1 MKLTEFFLGQLE
13 REAAGTRKALERM
26 PEGKND
32 WKPHE
37 KSMDIGYLAAL
48 VAKMPSWIAMMI
60 EQEELDFAKRSESSF
75 VPRQQLARADLVRM
89 LDESVAEARAALQK
103 TNDDHLMKLWRFRVG
118 ERVVSEEPR
127 HVMIQD
133 SVFNHLCHHRGQL
146 TVYLRLAG
154 ASVPAIYGP
163 SADEGRFRDR
173 TAAKRSEGGCHG
185 ARAISLLDSRHGSGR
200 GSGRSRHGEFPESI
214 GCLGW

>member
-75 VPRQQLARADLVRM
+75 VPRQQLTRADLVRM
-89 LDESVAEARAALQK
+89 LDESVAEARAALHK

-163 SADEGRFRDR
+163 SADEGKF
-173 TAAKRSEGGCHG
+173 
-185 ARAISLLDSRHGSGR
+185 
-200 GSGRSRHGEFPESI
+200 
-214 GCLGW
+214 

>member
-13 REAAGTRKALERM
+13 REAAGTRKALERV
-26 PEGKND
+26 PEGANG

-37 KSMDIGYLAAL
+37 KSMDMGYLAAL
-48 VAKMPSWIAMMI
+48 VAKMPNWIAI
-60 EQEELDFAKRSESSF
+60 IIDQEEMDFAKRSESNS
-75 VPRQQLARADLVRM
+75 VPKEPLARADLIRM
-89 LDESVAEARAALQK
+89 IDESVAQARAALQK
-103 TNDDHLMKLWRFRVG
+103 TNDEHLMKPWRFRVG
-118 ERVVSEEPR
+118 DRVVSEEPR

-163 SADEGRFRDR
+163 SADEGKF
-173 TAAKRSEGGCHG
+173 
-185 ARAISLLDSRHGSGR
+185 
-200 GSGRSRHGEFPESI
+200 
-214 GCLGW
+214 

>member
-13 REAAGTRKALERM
+13 REAAGTRKALERV
-26 PEGKND
+26 PEDKNG

-75 VPRQQLARADLVRM
+75 VPKQQLTRADLLRL

-103 TNDDHLMKLWRFRVG
+103 TTEDHLMKPWRFRVG

-133 SVFNHLCHHRGQL
+133 SVFNHLSHHRGQL

-154 ASVPAIYGP
+154 ASVAAIYGP
-163 SADEGRFRDR
+163 SADEGKF
-173 TAAKRSEGGCHG
+173 
-185 ARAISLLDSRHGSGR
+185 
-200 GSGRSRHGEFPESI
+200 
-214 GCLGW
+214 

>member
-13 REAAGTRKALERM
+13 REAAGTRKALERV
-26 PEGKND
+26 PEDKNG

-75 VPRQQLARADLVRM
+75 VPKQQLTRADLLRL

-103 TNDDHLMKLWRFRVG
+103 TTEDHLMKPWRFRVG

-133 SVFNHLCHHRGQL
+133 SVFNHLSHHRGQL

-163 SADEGRFRDR
+163 SADEGKF
-173 TAAKRSEGGCHG
+173 
-185 ARAISLLDSRHGSGR
+185 
-200 GSGRSRHGEFPESI
+200 
-214 GCLGW
+214 

>member
-13 REAAGTRKALERM
+13 REAAGTRKALERV
-26 PEGKND
+26 PEDKNG

-75 VPRQQLARADLVRM
+75 VPKQQLTRADLIRL

-103 TNDDHLMKLWRFRVG
+103 TTDDHLMKPWRFRVG
-118 ERVVSEEPR
+118 DRVVSEEPR

-133 SVFNHLCHHRGQL
+133 SVFNHLSHHRGQL

-163 SADEGRFRDR
+163 SADEGKF
-173 TAAKRSEGGCHG
+173 
-185 ARAISLLDSRHGSGR
+185 
-200 GSGRSRHGEFPESI
+200 
-214 GCLGW
+214 